1 MYRHYRRLGT
11 ASLIVDIALAE
22 TGAEVET
29 VAIGREPVDPATTAY
44 RSRVPSGKVPAL
56 ELPDGTLVT
65 ESVAILLALD
75 ERHPEA
81 GLLPPLRSSPR
92 ATALRWLLWGATEVY
107 QHDLRYYYPARYTT
121 EPGCAESVRAAALAG
136 MQTLFGQLDRELAGR
151 TWIAGERWTITDA
164 YLLML
169 VTWVPG
175 HEAMLAGLP
184 SLARSFAACA
194 ARPTVAAA
202 LAAHAGH

>member
-22 TGAEVET
+22 AKAEVET
-29 VAIGREPVDPATTAY
+29 VAIGREPVDPATKAY
-44 RSRVPSGKVPAL
+44 RERVPGGKLPAL

-65 ESVAILLALD
+65 ESVAILLTLD

-81 GLLPPLRSSPR
+81 DLLPPPRSSAR
-92 ATALRWLLWGATEVY
+92 ATALRWLLWGATEIY
-107 QHDLRYYYPARYTT
+107 QHDLRFYYPQRYTT
-121 EPGCAESVRAAALAG
+121 EPACAPSVKAAALAG
-136 MQTLFGQLDRELAGR
+136 MTALFGQLDRELAGR
-151 TWIAGERWTITDA
+151 TWIAGDRWTITDT

-169 VTWVPG
+169 LTWVPDHRVLLG
-175 HEAMLAGLP
+175 GLP
-184 SLARSFAACA
+184 SLARSVAACS

>member
-11 ASLIVDIALAE
+11 ASLVVDVALAE

-29 VAIGREPVDPATTAY
+29 VAIGREPVDPATVAY
-44 RSRVPSGKVPAL
+44 RERVPSGKLPAL

-65 ESVAILLALD
+65 ESVAILLTLD

-81 GLLPPLRSSPR
+81 ELLPPLRSSQR
-92 ATALRWLLWGATEVY
+92 ATALRWLLWGATEIY
-107 QHDLRYYYPARYTT
+107 QHDLRFYYPGRYTT
-121 EPGCAESVRAAALAG
+121 EPACAASVKAAALAG
-136 MQTLFGQLDRELAGR
+136 MTTLFEQLDRELDGK
-151 TWIAGERWTITDA
+151 TWIAGDHWTITDA

-175 HEAMLAGLP
+175 HAAMLAGLP
-184 SLARSFAACA
+184 NLARAFAATA